1 MLTFGLPSGTHRRPR
16 RLTYVMGS
24 EPRKSLPELMAFFG
38 APDETA
44 PINRHVFAR
53 KVGELIAR
61 ARAHIEDRKAKRR
74 KRRDKQSK

>member
-1 MLTFGLPSGTHRRPR
+1 
-16 RLTYVMGS
+16 MGS

>member
-1 MLTFGLPSGTHRRPR
+1 
-16 RLTYVMGS
+16 
-24 EPRKSLPELMAFFG
+24 MAFFG